1 MVSAQRQDK
10 ASQCAY
16 LRPINLIAYI
26 CRKTA
31 IMESS
36 PDPRGVGL
44 LKTGRRR
51 VWAVMFDPTMK
62 LLDELRELANAI
74 QEIEERRAADAD
86 GRREKSLVLEARGLR
101 RQRRQLVLT
110 VVARG
115 ASTTT
120 AAEAAQLTPQAIRN
134 LSARHIAP

>member
-1 MVSAQRQDK
+1 
-10 ASQCAY
+10 
-16 LRPINLIAYI
+16 
-26 CRKTA
+26 
-31 IMESS
+31 
-36 PDPRGVGL
+36 
-44 LKTGRRR
+44 
-51 VWAVMFDPTMK
+51 MFDPTMK